1 MKTTLTTEG
10 GQPQMPPLEIK
21 PQNKFMEEE
30 VRSIEL
36 VVGAEPHIVVQNENT
51 KTAIK
56 QPIAQDVIQ

>member
-1 MKTTLTTEG
+1 
-10 GQPQMPPLEIK
+10 
-21 PQNKFMEEE
+21 MEEE

-51 KTAIK
+51 ETAIK